1 MLMIGKQLTA
11 EQRLHKAVVAIMA
24 HSKYYSVSPVMM
36 IGKKSVCDKT
46 RTAKTNGRD
55 EVYGRAFVDSLTD
68 PELRFLIL
76 HEVYHKMYRH
86 LVTWRH
92 LYKQDARRA
101 NKACD
106 YVINIKLADYDDK
119 EGFIKMPACGLINA
133 KYRDMDSAQVFAL
146 LDDEEGDEGGDEG
159 GDGGEPMD
167 DHDWDGAQD
176 IPASEREQ
184 LERDIDQAM
193 RQGALAAGKMGS
205 GGNRDLNDLL
215 TPQINWREV
224 LREYVSATCT
234 GNDYSTWKRPNRRYL
249 GAGHY
254 LPSGISESVGELVLA
269 IDTSGSIDGR
279 TLSTFLTEVKSICDV
294 VRPAA
299 VRLLYWDTKVCA
311 DEVYKQDELDRLVTS
326 TKPKGGGGTTVECVP
341 AYMAEHGIKPQAVVV
356 LTDGYLGGSWGQW
369 SVPVLWCILDNARAM
384 PDVGKVVH
392 IKDMQ

>member
-24 HSKYYSVSPVMM
+24 HNKYHSVSPVMM

-86 LVTWRH
+86 LVTWRP

-101 NKACD
+101 NRACD
-106 YVINIKLADYDDK
+106 YVINIKLADYDGK
-119 EGFIKMPACGLINA
+119 EGFIKMPKCGLIDA
-133 KYRDMDSAQVFAL
+133 QYRDMDSAQVFAL
-146 LDDEEGDEGGDEG
+146 LDDEEGDEGGDDG
-159 GDGGEPMD
+159 GDGGDSMD

-176 IPASEREQ
+176 IPASERDQ

-234 GNDYSTWKRPNRRYL
+234 GNDYSTWRRPNRRYL
-249 GAGHY
+249 NTGHY

-279 TLSTFLTEVKSICDV
+279 TLATFLTEVKSICDV
-294 VRPAA
+294 VRPES
-299 VRLLYWDTKVCA
+299 VRLLYWDTEVCA
-311 DEVYKQDELDRLVTS
+311 DEVYKQEDLDRLVTS

-341 AYMAEHGIKPQAVVV
+341 AYMAQHGIKPQAVVV